1 VTGRQLLMGACLLL
15 ACARDAALDRQFDAI
30 GQDLIDADTNGA
42 LRCAPRQL
50 AVARSQ
56 LEFAQL
62 EREQGEHSRA
72 QRHLHIA
79 EEHVQAANLLS
90 FPGRCADQTG
100 RGPND

>member
-1 VTGRQLLMGACLLL
+1 MTGRRLLMGACLL
-15 ACARDAALDRQFDAI
+15 ACARDTTLDRQFDAI
-30 GQDLIDADTNGA
+30 GQALIDADTNGA

-62 EREQGEHSRA
+62 EREQGESSRA

-90 FPGRCADQTG
+90 FPGRCADQAG